1 MKITIKR
8 IRIQKLNEIKCLRM
22 KLKNKI
28 NQENKN
34 KKIIKNKDE
43 IRYKNKM
50 LKNKIKKN

>member
-34 KKIIKNKDE
+34 KKIIKNKDQ